1 MNENSKAIANTEQC
15 NKIGEILK
23 QTDIRPE
30 FYKREFLNFEADRE
44 TKLKVYFLSAAIC
57 HQTHNLHNSVLN
69 LYGWD
74 FMEYAFI
81 QMSKERNLILNP
93 GYTSICKS
101 FDIKQFLQS
110 VFSSDGNPDNCTL
123 DRLDERTEMLME
135 ISTVVK
141 KKYNGQISNL
151 IDSSEGNIINK
162 GNGLYEVLSEFKAFS
177 DPLKKKIT
185 FFIKLA
191 VDGGVLRIRDV
202 ENIIP
207 IMDYHM
213 QRVLLRMGCVEIKNK
228 NLRNILLNRNRQI
241 SDAEIRNAC
250 IDAVRIIANTSGH
263 GILKMNDFF
272 WPLGR
277 SCCNETT
284 LCHDKHCTKNP
295 CTFYSMVNISSHEN
309 CIFEKYCKGAQDEN
323 YRKMWEPI
331 VETHYY

>member
-1 MNENSKAIANTEQC
+1 MTENRKAIANTEQC
-15 NKIGEILK
+15 IKIGEILK

-30 FYKREFLNFEADRE
+30 FYNREFLNFDADRE
-44 TKLKVYFLSAAIC
+44 TKLRVYFLSAAIC

-74 FMEYAFI
+74 FMEYAF
-81 QMSKERNLILNP
+81 MKMLEAKNPILSP

-101 FDIKQFLQS
+101 CDIKQFLQK
-110 VFSSDGNPDNCTL
+110 VFSHDGNPDYCTL
-123 DRLDERTEMLME
+123 DRLDERTEMLIE
-135 ISTVVK
+135 ISGIVK
-141 KKYNGQISNL
+141 EKYNGQISNL
-151 IDSSEGNIINK
+151 IDNCDGKLLNNGS
-162 GNGLYEVLSEFKAFS
+162 GLYEVLAGFKAFS

-185 FFIKLA
+185 FFVKLA
-191 VDGGVLRIRDV
+191 VDGGVLRIKDTD
-202 ENIIP
+202 NIIP

-213 QRVLLRMGCVEIKNK
+213 QRVLLRMGCVEIKNE
-228 NLRNILLNRNRQI
+228 NLKKSLCDRNKLI

-250 IDAVRIIANTSGH
+250 IDAVRIIANKSGH

-284 LCHDKHCTKNP
+284 LCHNGNCIKSP
-295 CTFYSMVNISSHEN
+295 CTFNSMVNISSHEK
-309 CIFEKYCKGAQDEN
+309 CIFEKYCKGAHDEN
-323 YRKMWEPI
+323 YRLLWEPI